1 MGRLRVGVIG
11 TGNPAQGASRMGF
24 AMAYQ
29 HANAYAKFD
38 NCQLVA
44 CADIKA
50 ESAETFVEKCQVPI
64 YLSITSGNASARR
77 SRPSYDLC
85 SATSA
90 AQMVIDAV
98 EAGVRAIHSEKP
110 MANA

>member
-50 ESAETFVEKCQVPI
+50 ESAETFVEKCQAPTNI
-64 YLSITSGNASARR
+64 YLSHQAMLAQEDLDLVTICV
-77 SRPSYDLC
+77 RPHLPP
-85 SATSA
+85 
-90 AQMVIDAV
+90 
-98 EAGVRAIHSEKP
+98 RW
-110 MANA
+110 

>member
-50 ESAETFVEKCQVPI
+50 ESAETFVEMSGTYNI
-64 YLSITSGNASARR
+64 YLSHQAMLAQEDLDLVTICV
-77 SRPSYDLC
+77 RPHLPP
-85 SATSA
+85 
-90 AQMVIDAV
+90 
-98 EAGVRAIHSEKP
+98 RW
-110 MANA
+110 